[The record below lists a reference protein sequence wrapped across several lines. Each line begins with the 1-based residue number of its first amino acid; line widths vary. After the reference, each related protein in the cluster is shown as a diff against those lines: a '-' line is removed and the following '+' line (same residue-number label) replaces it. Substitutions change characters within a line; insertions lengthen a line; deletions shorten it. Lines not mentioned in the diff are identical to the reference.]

1 MPPASSSTAA
11 GAVEPSSSKPSR
23 NSVSLRDVKVSD
35 APNPRIAVRIVV
47 STMRFEL
54 TMLGIV
60 LVYCALVFAE
70 LAIDDPQLEEL
81 LVEEGM
87 SLKEKHDAFLKV
99 DLVFLLFFTI
109 EILVKLY
116 GFGLAYLKDL
126 FNVLDAAIVTGS
138 LADRAV
144 RPARGHRLTGSHGSA
159 RSYRRH
165 AAAPPQQPG
174 RLLRPQQ
181 LGPGPL
187 QRPRTSPPPPGS
199 LIITIVAIDMGES
212 SVGGNATPRG
222 KSLRRL
228 GADGSRAL
236 GADGDSRALLLRRS

>member
-1 MPPASSSTAA
+1 
-11 GAVEPSSSKPSR
+11 
-23 NSVSLRDVKVSD
+23 
-35 APNPRIAVRIVV
+35 
-47 STMRFEL
+47 MRFEL

-138 LADRAV
+138 PAGRAV
-144 RPARGHRLTGSHGSA
+144 RPARGHRLTGSHG
-159 RSYRRH
+159 
-165 AAAPPQQPG
+165 
-174 RLLRPQQ
+174 
-181 LGPGPL
+181 
-187 QRPRTSPPPPGS
+187 
-199 LIITIVAIDMGES
+199 
-212 SVGGNATPRG
+212 
-222 KSLRRL
+222 
-228 GADGSRAL
+228 
-236 GADGDSRALLLRRS
+236 